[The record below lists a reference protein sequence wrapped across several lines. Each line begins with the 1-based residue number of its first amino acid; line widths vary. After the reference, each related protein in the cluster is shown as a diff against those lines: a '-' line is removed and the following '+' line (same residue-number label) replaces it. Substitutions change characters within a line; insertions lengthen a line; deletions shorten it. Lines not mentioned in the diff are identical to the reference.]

1 MNIKDALEFNDIN
14 IMKLIKKFFLFLKN
28 RIYVNDRIILYI
40 FYYNRTEMKKINNN
54 KVIIKKVDY
63 DNVYDALSFQN
74 PEYINS
80 FVKFLDN
87 GDSGYYAYLNNE
99 CVHRSWV
106 QFNQEISLHRFLK
119 YFLKIDEAYIHWC
132 ETANHARGNNIYPLV
147 LQKIIQDNYQHKILI
162 AVNKKNYK
170 SINGIEKAGFKKYR
184 EYHII
189 LIFGIKFINEIKVE
203 KRYEQ

>member
-1 MNIKDALEFNDIN
+1 
-14 IMKLIKKFFLFLKN
+14 MKLLKKILIFLKS
-28 RIYVNDRIILYI
+28 RIYVNDRILLYI
-40 FYYNRTEMKKINNN
+40 FDSNNFAIKKIDNS
-54 KVIIKKVDY
+54 KKIVIKKVDY
-63 DNVYDALSFQN
+63 DNVSDALSFQN
-74 PEYINS
+74 TEYINK

-147 LQKIIQDNYQHKILI
+147 LQKIIHDNYQHKILI

-170 SINGIEKAGFKKYR
+170 SINGIEKAGFKKIR

-189 LIFGIKFINEIKVE
+189 LIFGIKFINETKVE
-203 KRYEQ
+203 KRYEQQTKIH